1 MSSHALLVIVVFS
14 VFFIGTTVLVWSLFG
29 DTYTEDTFVE
39 VPLAKYTTIQGTVSS
54 VATSSLTMLF
64 GTEMRVTLTKDTEV
78 YYTAIQKVNDEVKSQ
93 ASVEGG
99 IAGIPVGSTVTVKIS
114 EENGNA
120 VVAEKIDYVIETD
133 RDAKEFIVEMLGKNR
148 YVKVGWVSLT
158 ERLLTLTTPSITDS
172 AKPMTFSMQLPEA
185 DIPVYLLDS
194 ADIQRDAMHKHTPAL
209 LTDIQ
214 NGQEVYLVLDSE
226 RNKDDGL
233 IPKTIL
239 VLPII

>member
-1 MSSHALLVIVVFS
+1 MSSHALLAIVVFS

-29 DTYTEDTFVE
+29 DTYTEDTLVE
-39 VPLAKYTTIQGTVSS
+39 VPLAKYTTIQGAVSN

-64 GTEMRVTLTKDTEV
+64 GTEMHVTLTKDTKV
-78 YYTAIQKVNDEVKSQ
+78 YYTAVQKINGEVLSQ
-93 ASVEGG
+93 ASIEGG
-99 IAGIPVGSTVTVKIS
+99 IADIPVGSTVIVKIK
-114 EENGNA
+114 EESGNA

-133 RDAKEFIVEMLGKNR
+133 RDAKEFIAEMLGKDT

-158 ERLLTLTTPSITDS
+158 GRLLTLTMPSVTDS
-172 AKPMTFSMQLPEA
+172 AKTMTFSIQLPEG
-185 DIPVYLLDS
+185 DIPVYLLNN
-194 ADIQRDAMHKHTPAL
+194 ADVQREAVHKHTPAL

-239 VLPII
+239 VLPTI